1 MPASILYPNTQPDD
15 PALQSVWQ
23 VQEAKNRFSELIE
36 AALAQGPQVVTRHGK
51 PVVKIVPLNDDGQV
65 LVPPLARGP
74 QTAFGKH
81 FMSLLDLPPGPDLEL
96 PERRR
101 RSSDAS
107 IFD

>member
-51 PVVKIVPLNDDGQV
+51 PVVQIVPIEASPAPPV
-65 LVPPLARGP
+65 LRKAKTFEEHFLALRNV
-74 QTAFGKH
+74 
-81 FMSLLDLPPGPDLEL
+81 PPGPDLEL
-96 PERRR
+96 PPRWN
-101 RSSDAS
+101 RSPDRMVS
-107 IFD
+107 FDE